1 MELKRLSFIA
11 KLVATGSLSLFIKP
25 IASFAASSGKRVTS
39 EEMAGLKGFQ
49 TKSGLKFV
57 DLLDG
62 IPNTKPKYGQLVTFH
77 YNGYFRPAGGGD
89 LELFDSSYLENQPY
103 LIKHG
108 NSRLIR
114 GLDEAIHT
122 MNIGGKRRAIIPNS
136 LGYKEIGLGPVPIT
150 PAR

>member
-1 MELKRLSFIA
+1 MARI
-11 KLVATGSLSLFIKP
+11 LVAGSWILTTTNP
-25 IASFAASSGKRVTS
+25 IVSVAAATSKTVTS
-39 EEMAGLKGFQ
+39 EEMTGLKGFQ

-57 DLLDG
+57 DLVDG

-77 YNGYFRPAGGGD
+77 YNGYYRPPGGGD

-103 LIKHG
+103 LHKHG

-122 MNIGGKRRAIIPNS
+122 MNVGGKRRAIIPKS
-136 LGYKEIGLGPVPIT
+136 IGYKEIGLGPVPIT
-150 PAR
+150 PGR